1 MGKAAAP
8 LALPVT
14 STQPGSL
21 STRDCLSEGGIAE
34 LMPLTVPHALRVPL
48 VGLALLGTASTGLV
62 AVGSFAHPRAST
74 SQAVT
79 APSPVPRTAVAPLP
93 QPVSRSRSPL
103 PVKPLRKVVTPDL
116 MLTSSAPLT
125 QKQVA
130 AVLGLR
136 GVKDSTVVSTGAVRV
151 EGRAVNAMGVDPS
164 SFRMFTPKPTAQSDA
179 LWASVA
185 RDEFA
190 ASYAARLPLGN
201 LVHAYGK
208 RAIDARIG
216 AVASYDLPIAQ
227 LVMDRA
233 RANDLGLRMNT
244 IILTAPDRR
253 LSRLENE
260 VREVLG
266 DKVLFTELRPAQ
278 IVNRRP
284 KTYRELYILSAGYCP
299 GLSWKV
305 LAAIG
310 QVESDHGRNVGPSS
324 AGALGPMQFLPSTW
338 ASYGVDGDG
347 DGKADI
353 MSPYDAVPSAALY
366 LCRNG
371 AGRGGQSLYDAIFNY
386 NHADWYVREV
396 LALAAKYA

>member
-1 MGKAAAP
+1 MRLP
-8 LALPVT
+8 LPPV
-14 STQPGSL
+14 
-21 STRDCLSEGGIAE
+21 
-34 LMPLTVPHALRVPL
+34 LRAPL
-48 VGLALLGTASTGLV
+48 VGVALLATAGAALV
-62 AVGSFAHPRAST
+62 AAGGFSHARSST
-74 SQAVT
+74 SQAVSP
-79 APSPVPRTAVAPLP
+79 PSPIARIATA
-93 QPVSRSRSPL
+93 PVSRSRTPL
-103 PVKPLRKVVTPDL
+103 PVKPLRSVVAPDL
-116 MLTSSAPLT
+116 MLTTAVPLT

-136 GVKDSTVVSTGAVRV
+136 GVEHSTVVSSGAVRV
-151 EGRAVNAMGVDPS
+151 GGRAVNAMGVDPS

-185 RDEFA
+185 RDELA
-190 ASYAARLPLGN
+190 ASYAAQLPLGHE
-201 LVHAYGK
+201 VHVFS
-208 RAIDARIG
+208 RHAIDARIG
-216 AVASYDLPIAQ
+216 AVASYDLPVAQ
-227 LVMDRA
+227 LIMDRA
-233 RANDLGLRMNT
+233 QAGALGLRMNT
-244 IILTAPDRR
+244 IILSAPDRR
-253 LSRLENE
+253 LSRLEGE
-260 VREVLG
+260 ITDVLG
-266 DKVLFTELRPAQ
+266 PKVLFSELRPAT
-278 IVNRRP
+278 VVDRRP
-284 KTYRELYILSAGYCP
+284 KTYRELYMLSASYCP

-353 MSPYDAVPSAALY
+353 MNPYDAVPAAALY

-396 LALAAKYA
+396 LALAARYS